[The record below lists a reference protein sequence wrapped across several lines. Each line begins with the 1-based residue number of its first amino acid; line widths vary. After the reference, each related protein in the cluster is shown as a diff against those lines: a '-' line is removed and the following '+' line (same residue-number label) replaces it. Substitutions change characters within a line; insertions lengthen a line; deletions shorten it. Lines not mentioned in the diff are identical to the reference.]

1 MRGNIISDT
10 TGRLRVRFQPQE
22 LGPESFENLGAE
34 LMRSGEVKYVSFSR
48 LTGSLLVYY
57 EKGEKRRK
65 FVLDTISSFEP
76 DKRVPVSCFEDR
88 TLEIG
93 EEAPMPINPIYG
105 FVLRWIFLPRT
116 VRIAVEIVLAV
127 PYVISAL
134 KSLLWENSLDVELLD
149 GAALTVCY
157 ARWDYRSAGT
167 LIFFYALSE
176 YLEDW
181 TKRKSMA
188 SLFHSLKG
196 QEEKVWIK
204 NPDGNRVQVK
214 ESELEVGSHVV
225 ILAGG
230 LIPVD
235 GIVEEGEAM
244 VNQATMTG
252 EPLPVRMV
260 SGGAVFAG
268 TAVEEGEIVVRATKV
283 GRNTRI
289 RSIMEYIKESEE
301 SKSGLQGRV
310 ERLADSIVPFNF
322 LLMLATF
329 LITRDMTKAGNALLV
344 HYSCVIRLS
353 TPVVVLSAMKEGN
366 ESGFLIKGGRYLE
379 ELAEAD
385 TCVFDKTGTITEA
398 KPHVAEIITFK
409 NGEDKGY
416 TRDKALTLAAC
427 LEEHFPHPVGRAVVN
442 QAKKEGLSHE
452 EELHTK
458 VNYVVAHGISSTVN
472 DEKVV
477 LGSYHF
483 VMEDEK
489 IPFTPEAQEAFK
501 RIAEQGDSMIYLGIG
516 GTLAAIIVI
525 SDKIRFRVKE
535 TLDELREQGVK
546 RAVMLT
552 GDLKSTARTI
562 SEKVGF
568 DEYKAQLLPD
578 DKAAYVSEKAAEGAK
593 IMMVGDGINDSAA
606 LSLARV
612 GVALSDGSALARD
625 VANVQLMNGRLD
637 ALPVARLLS
646 ERAMKRTRENYWL
659 IVSLNTLYLFLG
671 FLGITGAALT
681 SLAHNA
687 TTVYVALRATKPF
700 LESSERNLPQE
711 KEDAAA

>member
-1 MRGNIISDT
+1 MQGNIVSDT
-10 TGRLRVRFQPQE
+10 EGRLRLRFRPQE
-22 LGPESFENLGAE
+22 LGPAAFEGLGAA
-34 LMRSGEVKYVSFSR
+34 LMRSGEVKYVSYSR
-48 LTGSLLVYY
+48 ITGSLLVFY
-57 EKGEKRRK
+57 ESGEGRRK
-65 FVLDTISSFEP
+65 FVLDTILSFDAGSP
-76 DKRVPVSCFEDR
+76 VPVSCFEDK

-93 EEAPMPINPIYG
+93 EEAPMPVNPIYG
-105 FVLRWIFLPRT
+105 ALLRWIFLPRP
-116 VRIAVEIVLAV
+116 VRIVWEAVLAI
-127 PYVISAL
+127 PYIIGGL
-134 KSLLWENSLDVELLD
+134 KSLFWENSLDVELLD
-149 GAALTVCY
+149 AAALSVCY
-157 ARWDYRSAGT
+157 ARMDFKSASA
-167 LIFFYALSE
+167 LIFFYDLSE

-196 QEEKVWIK
+196 QEEKVWVRTENGTRK
-204 NPDGNRVQVK
+204 QVK
-214 ESELEVGSHVV
+214 ESELEIGSDVV

-235 GIVEEGEAM
+235 GIVGEGEAM

-268 TAVEEGEIVVRATKV
+268 TTVEEGEIVVKATKV

-289 RSIMEYIKESEE
+289 NSIIEYIKESEA

-322 LLMLATF
+322 LLMLVTF
-329 LITRDMTKAGNALLV
+329 LVTRDLAKAGNALLV

-379 ELAEAD
+379 EVAEAD

-398 KPHVAEIITFK
+398 KPHVSEIITFK
-409 NGEDKGY
+409 DNSGNGY
-416 TRDKALTLAAC
+416 TREEALTLAAC

-442 QAKKEGLSHE
+442 QAKAEGLSHE

-458 VNYVVAHGISSTVN
+458 VNYVVAHGISSTV
-472 DEKVV
+472 DGKKVV
-477 LGSYHF
+477 LGSRHF
-483 VMEDEK
+483 VLEDEAV
-489 IPFTPEAQEAFK
+489 PVSPEADEVTK
-501 RIAEQGDSMIYLGIG
+501 RVAEKGDSMIYLAVG

-525 SDKIRFRVKE
+525 SDKIRFRAKE
-535 TLDELREQGVK
+535 TILELRDQGIK

-552 GDLKSTARTI
+552 GDLASTAKTI
-562 SEKVGF
+562 SDRIGF
-568 DEYKAQLLPD
+568 DEFRAQLLPD

-593 IMMVGDGINDSAA
+593 IMMVGDGLNDSAA

-625 VANVQLMNGRLD
+625 VSNVQLMNGRLD

-646 ERAMKRTRENYWL
+646 ERAMRRTRENYWL
-659 IVSLNTLYLFLG
+659 IVTLNTLYLFLG
-671 FLGITGAALT
+671 FMGITSAGVT

-700 LESSERNLPQE
+700 LAPSEGLPPL
-711 KEDAAA
+711 EDNAA